1 MVRPVGLGA
10 GLSSSLDAQARKRLG
25 GAADGEVSQ
34 SSSMLRKK
42 AIAGMNKEAVEE
54 RLREIRVTFDP
65 AVGVASLRSMLT
77 DAEIELGLILA
88 PKGWTRKRS
97 IHFDQPPAALSLPAS
112 AKRRSLSSRS
122 RSLSAGEPKG
132 SADTKALGSAE
143 DGGLS
148 EGPPET
154 PPLSDGLGHSY
165 MSVSANAQDVEDCSG
180 NLSP

>member
-97 IHFDQPPAALSLPAS
+97 LHFDQPPAALSLPAT

-122 RSLSAGEPKG
+122 RSLSAGAG
-132 SADTKALGSAE
+132 SADTKALGSGE
-143 DGGLS
+143 DEGLS

-165 MSVSANAQDVEDCSG
+165 MSVSANAQDCS
-180 NLSP
+180 LSP

>member
-97 IHFDQPPAALSLPAS
+97 IHFDQPPAALSLPAT

-122 RSLSAGEPKG
+122 RSLSAGAG
-132 SADTKALGSAE
+132 SADTKALGSGE
-143 DGGLS
+143 DECLS

-165 MSVSANAQDVEDCSG
+165 MSVSANAQGVEDCSG

>member
-97 IHFDQPPAALSLPAS
+97 IHFDQPPAALSLPAT

-122 RSLSAGEPKG
+122 RSLSAGAG
-132 SADTKALGSAE
+132 SADTKALGSGE
-143 DGGLS
+143 DECLS

-165 MSVSANAQDVEDCSG
+165 MSVSANAQDVEDYSG

>member
-1 MVRPVGLGA
+1 MVRPLGLGA

-97 IHFDQPPAALSLPAS
+97 LHFDQPPAALSLPAT

-122 RSLSAGEPKG
+122 RSLSAGAG
-132 SADTKALGSAE
+132 SADTKALGSGE
-143 DGGLS
+143 DEGLS

-165 MSVSANAQDVEDCSG
+165 MSVSANAQDVEDYSG

>member
-97 IHFDQPPAALSLPAS
+97 LHFDQPPAALSLPATV
-112 AKRRSLSSRS
+112 KRRSLSSRS
-122 RSLSAGEPKG
+122 RSLSAGAG
-132 SADTKALGSAE
+132 S
-143 DGGLS
+143 S

-154 PPLSDGLGHSY
+154 PPLSDGLGHSD
-165 MSVSANAQDVEDCSG
+165 MSVSANVQDAADSSG

>member
-1 MVRPVGLGA
+1 
-10 GLSSSLDAQARKRLG
+10 
-25 GAADGEVSQ
+25 
-34 SSSMLRKK
+34 MLRKK

-165 MSVSANAQDVEDCSG
+165 MSVSANAQDCS
-180 NLSP
+180 LSP

>member
-1 MVRPVGLGA
+1 MVRPVGLCG

-97 IHFDQPPAALSLPAS
+97 LHFDQPPAALSLPAT

-122 RSLSAGEPKG
+122 RSLSAGAA
-132 SADTKALGSAE
+132 SADTKALGSGE
-143 DGGLS
+143 DEGLS

-165 MSVSANAQDVEDCSG
+165 MSVSANAQDCS
-180 NLSP
+180 LSP

>member
-25 GAADGEVSQ
+25 GLADGEVSQ

-97 IHFDQPPAALSLPAS
+97 LHFDQPPAALSLPAT

-122 RSLSAGEPKG
+122 RSLPAGAG
-132 SADTKALGSAE
+132 SADTKALGSGE
-143 DGGLS
+143 DEGLS

>member
-97 IHFDQPPAALSLPAS
+97 LHFDQPPAALSLPAT

-122 RSLSAGEPKG
+122 RSLSAGAG
-132 SADTKALGSAE
+132 SADTKALGSGE
-143 DGGLS
+143 DEGLS

-165 MSVSANAQDVEDCSG
+165 MSVSANAQDVEDYSG

>member
-25 GAADGEVSQ
+25 GLADGEVSQ

-97 IHFDQPPAALSLPAS
+97 IHFDQPPAALSLPAT

-122 RSLSAGEPKG
+122 RSLSAGAG
-132 SADTKALGSAE
+132 SADTKALGSGE
-143 DGGLS
+143 DECLS

-165 MSVSANAQDVEDCSG
+165 MSVSANAQGVEDCSG

>member
-25 GAADGEVSQ
+25 GVADGEVSQ

-97 IHFDQPPAALSLPAS
+97 LHFDQPPAALSLPAT

-122 RSLSAGEPKG
+122 RSLSAGAG
-132 SADTKALGSAE
+132 SADTKALGSGE
-143 DGGLS
+143 DECLS

-165 MSVSANAQDVEDCSG
+165 MSVSANAQDVEDYSG

>member
-122 RSLSAGEPKG
+122 RSLSAGAG
-132 SADTKALGSAE
+132 SADTKALGSGE
-143 DGGLS
+143 DEGLS

-165 MSVSANAQDVEDCSG
+165 MSVSANAQDVEDYSG

>member
-25 GAADGEVSQ
+25 GVADGEVSQ

-97 IHFDQPPAALSLPAS
+97 LHFDQPPAALSLPAT

-122 RSLSAGEPKG
+122 RSLSAGAG
-132 SADTKALGSAE
+132 SADTKALGSGE
-143 DGGLS
+143 DEGLS

-165 MSVSANAQDVEDCSG
+165 MSVSANAQDVEDYSG

>member
-25 GAADGEVSQ
+25 GVADGEVSQ

-97 IHFDQPPAALSLPAS
+97 LHFDQPPAALSLPATV
-112 AKRRSLSSRS
+112 KRRSLSSRS
-122 RSLSAGEPKG
+122 RSLSAGAG
-132 SADTKALGSAE
+132 SADTQALGSGE
-143 DGGLS
+143 DEGLS

-165 MSVSANAQDVEDCSG
+165 MSVSANAQGVEDCSG